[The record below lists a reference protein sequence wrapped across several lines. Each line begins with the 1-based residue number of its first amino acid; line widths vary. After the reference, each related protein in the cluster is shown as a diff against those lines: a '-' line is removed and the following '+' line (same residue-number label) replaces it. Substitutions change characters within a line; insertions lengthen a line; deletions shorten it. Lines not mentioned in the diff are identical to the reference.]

1 MYNSNPCG
9 YSFPY
14 EISNQVGQNGTPP
27 YNKIKNGGTKMIA
40 GHLTT
45 KNGYWYLILQIRDE
59 HGQPKSKWIATHM
72 KVNGN
77 KRKAEAMLLEA
88 RRQYTS
94 LGDMRKRT
102 RDTLLSDYLLAWVTT
117 CKPKVAVSTYAGYK
131 NCIDRLIAPYFEKQR
146 IKLLDLKPSDLLDYY
161 DTLYARGLSGNT
173 VLHYHVLLRKAL
185 EEAHLRELIPSNPA
199 DNIPRPRKG
208 QFVANCYIPD
218 ECKQLLTAIK
228 GDPLELPVLL
238 SVLYGLRRSEVLGL
252 KWGAI
257 DLTRNTIT
265 ISHSVVTAS
274 VDGHCQTIC
283 QDKLKRKSSF
293 RSLPLTPMIVD
304 ILRKTAETRYGTNP
318 PPSGNYI
325 CVNKNG
331 KLLTPNYLSEHFPL
345 LLAKN
350 NLRRIR
356 FHDLRHSC
364 ANLLISAHVPLIEV
378 QQWLGHSTI
387 STTADLYSHLEFAA
401 KERSVQTITT
411 LLFQGDASSA

>member
-1 MYNSNPCG
+1 
-9 YSFPY
+9 
-14 EISNQVGQNGTPP
+14 
-27 YNKIKNGGTKMIA
+27 MIA

-77 KRKAEAMLLEA
+77 KRKVEAMLLET

-94 LGDMRKRT
+94 LSDMRKRT

-117 CKPKVAVSTYAGYK
+117 CKSKVAVSTYAGYK
-131 NCIDRLIAPYFEKQR
+131 NCIDRQIAPYFEQKR
-146 IKLLDLKPSDLLDYY
+146 IKLLDLKPGDLLDYY
-161 DTLYARGLSGNT
+161 DTLYAKGLSGNT
-173 VLHYHVLLRKAL
+173 VLHYHTLLRKAL

-208 QFVANCYIPD
+208 QFVANCYSPE

-257 DLTRNTIT
+257 DFIRNTLT
-265 ISHSVVTAS
+265 ISHSVVTVS
-274 VDGHCQTIC
+274 VDGHYQTIC

-293 RSLPLTPMIVD
+293 RSLPLTPIIAS
-304 ILRKTAETRYGTNP
+304 ILRETAQKRYGIQP
-318 PPSGNYI
+318 PPVDDYI
-325 CVNKNG
+325 CINSKG
-331 KLLTPNYLSEHFPL
+331 KLLTLYYLSEHFPL

-387 STTADLYSHLEFAA
+387 SITADLYSHLEFAA
-401 KERSVQTITT
+401 KQRSAQTITQV
-411 LLFQGDASSA
+411 LFQGDDPSV